1 MKKTKNSTPSSEWE
15 SKDRCPS
22 CGSFCDVH
30 KDLDENDECN
40 DCRSSKTAVEYILN
54 LVVGEDE
61 QGKDVRVKDTISKSE
76 INQAKEM
83 EKEQIIDA
91 WDDGQSDGATIC
103 TQKADNP
110 SEEYYNKTF
119 KSE

>member
-1 MKKTKNSTPSSEWE
+1 M
-15 SKDRCPS
+15 
-22 CGSFCDVH
+22 
-30 KDLDENDECN
+30 
-40 DCRSSKTAVEYILN
+40 TAVEYIREKL
-54 LVVGEDE
+54 LGDEYWYEDMTFD
-61 QGKDVRVKDTISKSE
+61 QIIAK
-76 INQAKEM
+76 AKEM
-83 EKEQIIDA
+83 EKEQIKNA